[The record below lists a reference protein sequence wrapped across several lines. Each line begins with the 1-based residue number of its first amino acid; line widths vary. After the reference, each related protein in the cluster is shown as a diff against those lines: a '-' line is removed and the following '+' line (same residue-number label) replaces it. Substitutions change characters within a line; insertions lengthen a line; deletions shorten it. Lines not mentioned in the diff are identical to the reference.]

1 MEPGVRPRMPL
12 RAGWIGASVMVLAFA
27 AVLARTLALEAIRP
41 HLPLYLGLELAY
53 FVLLASVLWKPN
65 LPGWLLYL
73 CLFIQ
78 SVLVLQ
84 ILSLRP
90 QFDFVVILFLP
101 LSHQASLS
109 LTGRTRWL
117 WIAVFVALTGGSLI
131 FYLGFL
137 RGLSL
142 ALAIM
147 AFEIVIPAYLIANQ
161 DLESARVE
169 SERLLGD
176 VRDTHRQ
183 LQSYAAQ
190 VEQLAAMQ
198 ERNRVARELH
208 DTVSQLIFSISLTAR
223 SAQLL
228 LEKDPA
234 RVPEQLDCLREM
246 TGDALSQLRSL
257 ITQLRPAQKP

>member
-1 MEPGVRPRMPL
+1 MPL

-41 HLPLYLGLELAY
+41 RLPLYLGLELAY

-65 LPGWLLYL
+65 LPGWLLHLY
-73 CLFIQ
+73 LFIQ

-234 RVPEQLDCLREM
+234 RVPEQLDRLREM